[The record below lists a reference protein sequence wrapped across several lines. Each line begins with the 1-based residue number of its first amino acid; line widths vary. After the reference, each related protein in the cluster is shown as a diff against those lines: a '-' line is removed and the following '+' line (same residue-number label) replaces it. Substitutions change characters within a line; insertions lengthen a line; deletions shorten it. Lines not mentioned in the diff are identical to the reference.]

1 MLLSHAKMVYTCKPN
16 KQAWKVKEG
25 NYLRTQMDI
34 LTYKHKHAKYFSEGM
49 HEKDKQVKLKP

>member
-1 MLLSHAKMVYTCKPN
+1 
-16 KQAWKVKEG
+16 
-25 NYLRTQMDI
+25 MDI